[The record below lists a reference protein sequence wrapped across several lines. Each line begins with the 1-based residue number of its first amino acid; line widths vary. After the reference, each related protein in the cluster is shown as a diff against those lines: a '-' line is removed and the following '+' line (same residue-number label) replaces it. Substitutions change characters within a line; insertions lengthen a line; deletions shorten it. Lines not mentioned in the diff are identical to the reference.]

1 MHPGIVM
8 DKAAG
13 IEIRPLKP
21 GFGAE
26 VLGVDLAGAESDT
39 IAEVARVF
47 GLHGVLL
54 ARGQNMTP
62 DDLMRFLGH
71 FGELEDHTLKQYT
84 LPGYP
89 KIFILSNR
97 TDAQGRP
104 IGAHNDG
111 LGWHTDYSY
120 MAEPVKCTMLYA
132 VEVPPE
138 GSDTLVADCCGAY
151 QALPVERRK
160 QLEGLAL
167 HHSYKFFMENR
178 EHGRMKISKEL
189 EDATPDVI
197 HPLIRTHP
205 QDGRK
210 ALWPSTGTVKEV
222 VGMPGEQG
230 LNLLN
235 ELVAFVT
242 QDQFVLRHKWRVG
255 DIFMFDNRC
264 TLHTGTPYDDQRY
277 FRLMHRMW
285 VKGDRPY

>member
-1 MHPGIVM
+1 MNTAPGL
-8 DKAAG
+8 KT
-13 IEIRPLKP
+13 RPLKP

-26 VLGVDLAGAESDT
+26 VLGVDLASADSDT

-47 GLHGVLL
+47 ELHGVLL
-54 ARGQNMTP
+54 ARDQKMKP

-71 FGELEDHTLKQYT
+71 FGVLEDHTLKQFT

-89 KIFILSNR
+89 KIFVLSNR
-97 TDAQGRP
+97 TDHEGRP

-120 MAEPVKCTMLYA
+120 MQEPVKCTMLYA

-151 QALPVERRK
+151 RALPEERKK
-160 QLEGLAL
+160 QLAGLAL
-167 HHSYKFFMENR
+167 HHSYKFFMETR

-189 EDATPDVI
+189 EEATPDVI

-205 QDGRK
+205 EDGRK

-222 VGMPGEQG
+222 VGMPGQEG

-235 ELVAFVT
+235 ELVGFVT
-242 QDQFVLRHKWRVG
+242 QDQFVLRHQWRVG
-255 DIFMFDNRC
+255 DIFIFDNRC
-264 TLHTGTPYDDQRY
+264 TLHTGTPYDDRRY

>member
-1 MHPGIVM
+1 MNTAPGLKV
-8 DKAAG
+8 
-13 IEIRPLKP
+13 RQLKP

-26 VLGVDLAGAESDT
+26 VIGVDLASADSAT
-39 IAEVARVF
+39 IADVARVF
-47 GLHGVLL
+47 ESNGVLL
-54 ARGQNMTP
+54 ARDQKMTP
-62 DDLMRFLGH
+62 DDLMRFLSH
-71 FGELEDHTLKQYT
+71 FGELEDHTLKQFT

-89 KIFILSNR
+89 KIFLLSNR
-97 TDAQGRP
+97 KDPQGRP

-120 MAEPVKCTMLYA
+120 MQEPVKCTMLYA

-138 GSDTLVADCCGAY
+138 GSDTLIADCCGAY
-151 QALPVERRK
+151 RELADEK
-160 QLEGLAL
+160 KKELEGLAL
-167 HHSYKFFMENR
+167 HHSYKFFMETR

-189 EDATPDVI
+189 EAATPDVI

-222 VGMPGEQG
+222 VGMPGEKG
-230 LNLLN
+230 LDLLN
-235 ELVAFVT
+235 ELVSFVT
-242 QDQFVLRHKWRVG
+242 QDRFVLRHQWRVG
-255 DIFMFDNRC
+255 DIFIFDNRC

>member
-1 MHPGIVM
+1 MHP
-8 DKAAG
+8 AATLKTR
-13 IEIRPLKP
+13 ELKP

-26 VLGVDLAGAESDT
+26 VQGVDLATADSAT
-39 IAEVARVF
+39 IREVVRVF
-47 GLHGVLL
+47 ELHGVLL
-54 ARGQNMTP
+54 VRDQKMKP
-62 DDLMRFLGH
+62 DDLMRFLGQ

-97 TDAQGRP
+97 TNAEGRS

-120 MAEPVKCTMLYA
+120 MQEPVKCTMLYA

-151 QALPVERRK
+151 QALPEERKERL
-160 QLEGLAL
+160 QGLAL

-178 EHGRMKISKEL
+178 EHGRMQISKEL

-205 QDGRK
+205 MDGRK

-222 VGMPGEQG
+222 VGLPGPEG
-230 LNLLN
+230 MKLLD
-235 ELVAFVT
+235 ELVGFVT
-242 QDQFVLRHKWRVG
+242 QERFVLRHQWRVG

>member
-1 MHPGIVM
+1 M
-8 DKAAG
+8 DKATG
-13 IEIRPLKP
+13 IEIRSLKP

-26 VLGVDLAGAESDT
+26 VRSVDLASADSAT
-39 IAEVARVF
+39 IAEVARIF

-54 ARGQNMTP
+54 ARGQNMAP
-62 DDLMRFLGH
+62 GDLMRFLGH

-151 QALPVERRK
+151 RAMPEDRRK

-189 EDATPDVI
+189 EEATPDVI

-230 LNLLN
+230 LSLLN

-242 QDQFVLRHKWRVG
+242 QERFVLRHKWRVG

>member
-1 MHPGIVM
+1 MHP
-8 DKAAG
+8 AATLKTR
-13 IEIRPLKP
+13 ELKP

-26 VLGVDLAGAESDT
+26 VQGVDLAAANSAT
-39 IAEVARVF
+39 IREVVRVF
-47 GLHGVLL
+47 ELHGVLL
-54 ARGQNMTP
+54 VRDQRMTP
-62 DDLMRFLGH
+62 DDLMHFLGQ
-71 FGELEDHTLKQYT
+71 FGELEDHTLKQFT

-97 TDAQGRP
+97 TNAEGQP

-120 MAEPVKCTMLYA
+120 MQEPVKCTMLYA
-132 VEVPPE
+132 VEVPAE
-138 GSDTLVADCCGAY
+138 GSDTLIADCCGAY
-151 QALPVERRK
+151 QALTEERKK
-160 QLEGLAL
+160 QLVGLAL

-178 EHGRMKISKEL
+178 EHGRMQISKEL
-189 EDATPDVI
+189 EEATPDVI

-205 QDGRK
+205 ADGRK

-222 VGMPGEQG
+222 IGMPGAAG
-230 LNLLN
+230 MKLLD
-235 ELVAFVT
+235 ELVAFLT
-242 QDQFVLRHKWRVG
+242 QDRFVLRHRWRVG

>member
-1 MHPGIVM
+1 MTVR
-8 DKAAG
+8 D
-13 IEIRPLKP
+13 LKP

-26 VLGVDLAGAESDT
+26 VAGVDLAAADSATLSKIVG
-39 IAEVARVF
+39 VF
-47 GLHGVLL
+47 ELHGVLL
-54 ARGQNMTP
+54 VRDQKMTP

-71 FGELEDHTLKQYT
+71 FGELEDHTLKQFT

-89 KIFILSNR
+89 KIFLLSNR
-97 TDAQGRP
+97 IDANGRP

-111 LGWHTDYSY
+111 IGWHTDYSY
-120 MAEPVKCTMLYA
+120 MEEPVKCTMLYA
-132 VEVPPE
+132 VEVPAE

-151 QALPVERRK
+151 QALPEARRQ
-160 QLEGLAL
+160 QLGGLAL
-167 HHSYKFFMENR
+167 HHSYKFFMETR
-178 EHGRMKISKEL
+178 EHGRMMISKEL
-189 EDATPDVI
+189 EAATPDVV

-205 QDGRK
+205 ANGRK

-230 LNLLN
+230 MKLLN
-235 ELVAFVT
+235 ELVEFVT
-242 QDQFVLRHKWRVG
+242 QDRFVLRHQWRVG

-264 TLHTGTPYDDQRY
+264 TLHTGTPYDDRKY

>member
-1 MHPGIVM
+1 MNTVPAL
-8 DKAAG
+8 KTRA
-13 IEIRPLKP
+13 LKP
-21 GFGAE
+21 GFGVE
-26 VLGVDLAGAESDT
+26 VLDIDLATADPAT
-39 IAEVARVF
+39 IAEIARAF
-47 GLHGVLL
+47 GLNGVLL
-54 ARGQNMTP
+54 VRDQKMTP
-62 DDLMRFLGH
+62 DDLMRFLGQ

-97 TDAQGRP
+97 TDTAGRP

-120 MAEPVKCTMLYA
+120 MREPVMCTMLYA

-138 GSDTLVADCCGAY
+138 GSDTLIADCCEAY
-151 QALPVERRK
+151 RALPDGRK
-160 QLEGLAL
+160 RQIEGLAL
-167 HHSYKFFMENR
+167 HHSYKFFMETR

-189 EDATPDVI
+189 EEATPDVI

-222 VGMPGEQG
+222 IGLPGEPG
-230 LNLLN
+230 MNLLN
-235 ELVAFVT
+235 ELVEFVT
-242 QDQFVLRHKWRVG
+242 QDRFVLRHKWRVG

-264 TLHTGTPYDDQRY
+264 TLHTGTPYDDKRH

-285 VKGDRPY
+285 VKGDRPF

>member
-1 MHPGIVM
+1 M
-8 DKAAG
+8 DQAVNFRVR
-13 IEIRPLKP
+13 ELKP

-26 VLGVDLAGAESDT
+26 VRGVDLATADSST
-39 IAEVARVF
+39 IRDVVNVF
-47 GLHGVLL
+47 DRHGVLL
-54 ARGQNMTP
+54 VRDQAMTP

-71 FGELEDHTLKQYT
+71 FGEIEDHTLKQYT

-138 GSDTLVADCCGAY
+138 GSDTLIADCCAAY
-151 QALPVERRK
+151 RELPESRRRT
-160 QLEGLAL
+160 LEGLAL

-178 EHGRMKISKEL
+178 DHGRMQISKEL
-189 EDATPDVI
+189 EDATPDVV

-205 QDGRK
+205 VDGRK

-222 VGMPGEQG
+222 VGLPGPEG
-230 LNLLN
+230 MKLLD
-235 ELVAFVT
+235 ELVGFVT
-242 QDQFVLRHKWRVG
+242 EDRFVLRHKWRVG

>member
-1 MHPGIVM
+1 MNIVPEL
-8 DKAAG
+8 KV
-13 IEIRPLKP
+13 RQLKP

-26 VLGVDLAGAESDT
+26 VLDLDLATADSAQIG
-39 IAEVARVF
+39 EVARVF
-47 GLHGVLL
+47 ELHGVLL
-54 ARGQNMTP
+54 VRDQKMQP
-62 DDLMRFLGH
+62 DDLVRFLGH
-71 FGELEDHTLKQYT
+71 FGELEDHTLKQFT

-97 TDAQGRP
+97 LDDQGRP

-120 MAEPVKCTMLYA
+120 MQKPVKCTMLYA

-151 QALPVERRK
+151 RALPEERK
-160 QLEGLAL
+160 EQLQGLAL
-167 HHSYKFFMENR
+167 HHSYKFFMETR

-189 EDATPDVI
+189 EEATPDVI

-205 QDGRK
+205 QNGRK

-222 VGMPGEQG
+222 VGIPGEEG
-230 LNLLN
+230 LKLLD

-255 DIFMFDNRC
+255 DIFIFDNRC
-264 TLHTGTPYDDQRY
+264 TLHTGTPYDDQRHY
-277 FRLMHRMW
+277 RLMHRMW